1 MTKAS
6 LDPHHP
12 RVLCECCE
20 LPTRAVPM
28 IPPAIAEY
36 KYATV
41 SCPLCE
47 WENAPVDRH
56 GETVVDSI
64 AAATERNGG
73 HTLAEA
79 QSNFRQFLSMYDPAK
94 REPWMPEPPTA
105 EERQWKE
112 ELVRQY
118 KILVDPFALDP
129 HGTLERILELEHAL
143 ASAAQ
148 TRAEAL
154 SEKSDPD
161 APDDADS
168 DDDQSDEGDPD
179 GDVDPSGAS
188 AASTPPAV

>member
-1 MTKAS
+1 MTKAF
-6 LDPHHP
+6 LDSHHP
-12 RVLCECCE
+12 RLLCECCE

-28 IPPAIAEY
+28 IPPAIPDY
-36 KYATV
+36 KYTTV

-56 GETVVDSI
+56 GETVLDTI

-94 REPWMPEPPTA
+94 LEAWMPEPPTA

-118 KILVDPFALDP
+118 KIILDPFALDS
-129 HGTLERILELEHAL
+129 HGTLNRILELERAL
-143 ASAAQ
+143 EAAAQ
-148 TRAEAL
+148 TRAEAR
-154 SEKSDPD
+154 SEQADPD
-161 APDDADS
+161 APDDDA
-168 DDDQSDEGDPD
+168 PD
-179 GDVDPSGAS
+179 GDDPDNEVDLTDDSD
-188 AASTPPAV
+188 ASTPPPA